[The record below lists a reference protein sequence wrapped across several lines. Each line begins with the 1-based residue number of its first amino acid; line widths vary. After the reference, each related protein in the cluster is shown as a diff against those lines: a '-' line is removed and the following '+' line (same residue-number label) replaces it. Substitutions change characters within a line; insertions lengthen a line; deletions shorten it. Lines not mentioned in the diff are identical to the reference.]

1 VSWFRIAA
9 ELIRGA
15 MGAGD
20 SQPSPPKS
28 EGPPPE
34 DISGLVDLIDQHRA
48 EVNRG
53 FDAVSQMIQ
62 AQNQRHQQALRL
74 QRRWNYGLLAGLI
87 AVALTI
93 VVLYWRVT
101 S

>member
-1 VSWFRIAA
+1 MSWFRIAA

-15 MGAGD
+15 MGSGD
-20 SQPSPPKS
+20 SQPSPPKA

-34 DISGLVDLIDQHRA
+34 DISGLVDLINQHRA

-53 FDAVSQMIQ
+53 FDAVSQMVQ

>member
-1 VSWFRIAA
+1 
-9 ELIRGA
+9 